1 MTGMPPLDLNLA
13 TRPLRNRRLYKALA
27 GGLVLL
33 IAVLA
38 GLSVFVFLK
47 YGGEASR
54 LKASGIAAKAT
65 QDQARGEQRQLAAN
79 IRKAESAG
87 RERVD
92 LVNGIILKKTFLWTA
107 LFSEL
112 EQALPGPSYLTA
124 LTPTFLADGSV
135 AMHIRVTSRSLEEF
149 MTFIDNLTAR
159 GFKNIQVGD
168 ETRSD
173 EGRLIMEIDLRYERA
188 L

>member
-38 GLSVFVFLK
+38 GLSAFVFLK
-47 YGGEASR
+47 YGGEAGR
-54 LKASGIAAKAT
+54 LKAASAAAKAV
-65 QDQARGEQRQLAAN
+65 QDEARNEQKRLAAD
-79 IRKAESAG
+79 IRKAENAG
-87 RERVD
+87 RERVE

-112 EQALPGPSYLTA
+112 EQALPGPSYITG

-135 AMHIRVTSRSLEEF
+135 AMHIRVTSRSLDEF
-149 MTFIDNLTAR
+149 MAFIDNLAAR

-173 EGRLIMEIDLRYERA
+173 EGRLIMEIDLKYERVF
-188 L
+188 

>member
-1 MTGMPPLDLNLA
+1 MTAMPPLDLNLA
-13 TRPLRNRRLYKALA
+13 TRPLRNRRLYKALVY
-27 GGLVLL
+27 GLVLV
-33 IAVLA
+33 IAVLV
-38 GLSVFVFLK
+38 GLSAFVFLK
-47 YGGEASR
+47 YGGEAGR
-54 LKASGIAAKAT
+54 LKEAAAAAKAT
-65 QDQARGEQRQLAAN
+65 QDQARAEQRLLSAN

-87 RERVD
+87 RQRVE

-124 LTPTFLADGSV
+124 LTPNFLADGSV

-149 MTFIDNLTAR
+149 MTFIDNLAAR